1 MSWCTHIY
9 FLPLLFIITDCQFMM
24 ETDQNSVCGSQ
35 DCVIISKC
43 PSVLKLVF
51 KVKAGDSA
59 ARTQL
64 LKLQCGFEKS
74 LPKVCCQSSFGATE
88 APRIFVNSG
97 SVPTPTQSSGTN
109 LNVLTPT
116 RNKNDVSN
124 PTKTSGTNIIGLRE
138 NKDDDSDN
146 KTDPTPFTTSTTTTV
161 TTATTSTTTT
171 TKSTTVKS
179 TTTEVSRSNYSII
192 NDPECGVRTSLRFR
206 ITLGK
211 TALDGQFPWIAALI
225 YKNARG
231 VSVPLCG
238 GTLVSPQ
245 HVLTAAHCDASQAGF
260 SLASVILGQTDLAS
274 PVKLP
279 GLEVD
284 IARVVTHPQFRLN
297 PVAVNDIAMLKLVR
311 PVSFTDMIRPACLYH
326 DQELTPDLDL
336 ELTVAGWGRT
346 ERSRSSSLLQYTFLN
361 MVDSQRCADQYGQ
374 AGGRGQ
380 LGPLTD
386 INIQRS
392 QICAQGE
399 EGTDSCSGDSGGPLM
414 SQIGSKWYLSGIV
427 SFGTNE
433 CDSSLPGVY
442 SNVQFF
448 YDWILETLQSI

>member
-1 MSWCTHIY
+1 MSWFTHIY
-9 FLPLLFIITDCQFMM
+9 LLSLLFIITECQFMT

-74 LPKVCCQSSFGATE
+74 LPKVCCQSSIGATE
-88 APRIFVNSG
+88 SPRIFVNSG
-97 SVPTPTQSSGTN
+97 NVPTSTQSSGTN

-116 RNKNDVSN
+116 RNKSEV
-124 PTKTSGTNIIGLRE
+124 PTPSKTSGTSIVGLRE
-138 NKDDDSDN
+138 NKDSDT

-161 TTATTSTTTT
+161 STTTT
-171 TKSTTVKS
+171 TTESSTTTTS
-179 TTTEVSRSNYSII
+179 TTEVSRSNYSII

-206 ITLGK
+206 ITLGQ
-211 TALDGQFPWIAALI
+211 TALAGQFPWVASLI

-231 VSVPLCG
+231 VPVPLCG
-238 GTLVSPQ
+238 GTLVSPL
-245 HVLTAAHCDASQAGF
+245 HVITAAHCDESQAGF

-274 PVKLP
+274 PVTLP

-284 IARVVTHPQFRLN
+284 IARVVKHPRFRLN
-297 PVAVNDIAMLKLVR
+297 PVAVNDIAMLRLVR
-311 PVSFTDMIRPACLYH
+311 PVSFTDMIRPICLYH
-326 DQELTPDLDL
+326 DQELTPDL

-346 ERSRSSSLLQYTFLN
+346 ERSRSSSLLQYTDLSL
-361 MVDSQRCADQYGQ
+361 VDSDQCADQYGQ

-399 EGTDSCSGDSGGPLM
+399 QGTDSCSGDSGGPLM
-414 SQIGSKWYLSGIV
+414 SHIGTKWYLSGIV

>member
-1 MSWCTHIY
+1 MVEPD
-9 FLPLLFIITDCQFMM
+9 L
-24 ETDQNSVCGSQ
+24 NSICGSQ

-51 KVKAGDSA
+51 KVKAGDFA
-59 ARTQL
+59 ARSQL

-74 LPKVCCQSSFGATE
+74 LPKVCCKRSFGATE

-97 SVPTPTQSSGTN
+97 SVQRPS
-109 LNVLTPT
+109 
-116 RNKNDVSN
+116 NKL
-124 PTKTSGTNIIGLRE
+124 PGAKKKNILV
-138 NKDDDSDN
+138 DDSDIR
-146 KTDPTPFTTSTTTTV
+146 TDPTPFTTSTTTM
-161 TTATTSTTTT
+161 TTTTSTTTSAT
-171 TKSTTVKS
+171 
-179 TTTEVSRSNYSII
+179 TTTETSTVTSTTEVLALASVSNYSRI

-225 YKNARG
+225 YKNQRG

-238 GTLVSPQ
+238 GTLVSRL
-245 HVLTAAHCDASQAGF
+245 HVITAAHCDASQAGF
-260 SLASVILGQTDLAS
+260 SLRSVILGQTDLSS

-284 IARVVTHPQFRLN
+284 IARVVRHPQFRLN
-297 PVAVNDIAMLKLVR
+297 PVAVNDIAMIKLVR
-311 PVSFTDMIRPACLYH
+311 PVSFTDMIRPICVYH
-326 DQELTPDLDL
+326 DLQMTSDL

-361 MVDSQRCADQYGQ
+361 MVDGQKCTDQYGQ
-374 AGGRGQ
+374 AGGQGQ
-380 LGPLTD
+380 LGPLTHID
-386 INIQRS
+386 IQRS

-448 YDWILETLQSI
+448 YDWILETLQSL